1 MLILSIESAAGRV
14 GCAIG
19 SPEGVHV
26 CVEATRD
33 RHHAELLAPQIQTA
47 CAHSG
52 IALSDLDAVAVDVGP
67 GLYTGLRVG
76 VATAVTMAHALGVQ
90 VIAVSSLELLAYPL
104 RHSSRRVAAVIDA
117 RRGEVF
123 HACFSCADGHI
134 ERLTEPAVST
144 PEQLC
149 EQLAASDASTVSQA
163 APALRAETLILGD
176 GILRYGSL
184 FKDLPDLVQA
194 EPGLAHPSAASLVL
208 LAQTAATQQ
217 EFLRPQ
223 EVEPLYLRR
232 PDAQPQPQHQTQSTQ
247 R

>member
-1 MLILSIESAAGRV
+1 MLILSIESATGRV

-149 EQLAASDASTVSQA
+149 EQLAASDAA
-163 APALRAETLILGD
+163 TLIVGD

-184 FKDLPDLVQA
+184 FKDLPDLVQV

-208 LAQTAATQQ
+208 LAQTPAAQQ